1 MRCLASSR
9 GNLLL
14 TGLLV
19 TTSTANVVDLSIYPE
34 VYQDV
39 LNATENA
46 MVLTAS
52 SAQSGLINIQNTI
65 HNDLNYTRN
74 CIKSLTV
81 TQATECFDAGKSFL
95 EEEIKSWTNE
105 EFLAQARFRNLFAPG
120 YIDKTLGMMLFDTSF
135 KYFGKYGF
143 HQNAQLLIK
152 NCALA
157 RCKDQ
162 KDEIIEELTNVN
174 AKYNTE
180 GTTHLAGNHYQIS
193 WSKMVDRY
201 NKNGGAPSDN
211 YNFWM
216 PAIEDGESWH
226 SFDFNTTEIALGD
239 DERHTWYTAM
249 RFAVVHHFHHYYLFG
264 EDGLFTMGYQTSEDE
279 LLQEAEKQFKDSSLV
294 EEEFLQKFAQFQEKY
309 KDARFEA
316 GKMRTFTDFKRRVH
330 LEGMNYM
337 LGRDTNY
344 ERFIFQLGLPTT
356 WYRKGLMTK
365 LGFKETE
372 ERTSRMMKLAQ
383 TMYAMKATLWKIE
396 HQNNGTYIQT
406 CIMLS
411 IPYII
416 LSIIMLIFICKG
428 IRYFLVVWGLMI
440 AFIRCLFCIKKK
452 VEPEEEDELLSMY
465 AERFGRPTSQAST
478 RSRPTSKQQST
489 RNTPRGEDKK
499 KEAESTNL
507 NTVEANE

>member
-294 EEEFLQKFAQFQEKY
+294 EEEFLQKFAQFQEKSG
-309 KDARFEA
+309 RSN
-316 GKMRTFTDFKRRVH
+316 GKFDHNKLNTLEDFQRRIH
-330 LEGMNYM
+330 SEGQKYM
-337 LGRDTNY
+337 LGRSRVY
-344 ERFIFQLGLPTT
+344 ERFITRLSTPSNFRQKSLLSELGYRETPELIKRLQDMRACIKSLNHHLFWLELESNDQTANYIIYTFIPT
-356 WYRKGLMTK
+356 YIIIPFLLLLGILKLISLLHQAYKACCACRKNKVKT
-365 LGFKETE
+365 
-372 ERTSRMMKLAQ
+372 RTSKTNSLDDLA
-383 TMYAMKATLWKIE
+383 KAISGNVNFET
-396 HQNNGTYIQT
+396 
-406 CIMLS
+406 
-411 IPYII
+411 
-416 LSIIMLIFICKG
+416 
-428 IRYFLVVWGLMI
+428 
-440 AFIRCLFCIKKK
+440 
-452 VEPEEEDELLSMY
+452 
-465 AERFGRPTSQAST
+465 TSASF
-478 RSRPTSKQQST
+478 
-489 RNTPRGEDKK
+489 NY
-499 KEAESTNL
+499 N
-507 NTVEANE
+507 